1 MELCQI
7 IPYGGQDLW
16 VNLAL
21 REFPKTKWL
30 IILANRP
37 KPLPTVKYQEILG
50 ESKEQTNYWEKV
62 IPLIEQLRNNE
73 ESMPPDWKRKISL
86 IEPVSLNNFY
96 ELLRY
101 FRGLFDFIIK
111 KEFKIAVHLNSGP
124 MIWRVPLYLAAA
136 EFRSEIQLL
145 YLFDKP
151 SGERQD
157 LWIHRDLMDQE
168 KLILEIVTAAPR
180 ASVTDI
186 QERYLSKT
194 GKGTL
199 SYVLKL
205 VNNLVAD
212 GLLLE
217 SKEGRT
223 KFIELSPLGKAFG
236 SFEDYKSKFE
246 KELG

>member
-7 IPYGGQDLW
+7 VPFGGQDLW

-30 IILANRP
+30 IVLAN
-37 KPLPTVKYQEILG
+37 KPQQSPTVKYEEVLN
-50 ESKEQTNYWEKV
+50 ERKEQQDYWEMAV
-62 IPLIEQLRNNE
+62 PLIEQLQKNE
-73 ESMPPDWKRKISL
+73 EFMPPERKRKISL
-86 IEPVSLNNFY
+86 IEPVSINDFY

-111 KEFKIAVHLNSGP
+111 KGFKIAVHLNSGP
-124 MIWRVPLYLAAA
+124 MIWRVALYLSAA
-136 EFRSEIQLL
+136 EFRSEIEFL
-145 YLFDKP
+145 YLFDKK

-157 LWIHRDLMDQE
+157 LWIYRDLLDQE
-168 KLILEIVTAAPR
+168 KIILEILADNQR

-186 QERYLSKT
+186 QERYQSKT

-205 VNNLVAD
+205 VNNLVED

-223 KFIELSPLGKAFG
+223 KFIELSPLGKALS